1 MSTAVNWLYTFQS
14 IPGRPAGAGPEK
26 NVWASQVLMRFKI
39 LNGLGHINKT

>member
-26 NVWASQVLMRFKI
+26 KR
-39 LNGLGHINKT
+39 LGFTSIDAF